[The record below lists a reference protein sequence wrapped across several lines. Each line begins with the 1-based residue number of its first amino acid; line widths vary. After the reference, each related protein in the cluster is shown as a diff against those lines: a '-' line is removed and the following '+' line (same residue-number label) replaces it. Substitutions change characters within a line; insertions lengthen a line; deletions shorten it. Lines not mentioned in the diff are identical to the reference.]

1 MPQSLSKVYLHL
13 VFHIKTISPQIRE
26 TDLERV
32 HAYIGQLVN
41 KTGCV
46 NIWVG
51 GIEDHVHALCLL
63 SRNETISHL
72 VGKNVSLIILSVPCP
87 KPVKAREPNKTTLK
101 KSASLNSFLTI
112 LTALSGPRV
121 WELDGPR
128 PILYSSRKDCIK
140 VLRIKNL
147 HIYFKHKT

>member
-72 VGKNVSLIILSVPCP
+72 VEEIKRNSSRWIKTIDERYYKNFAWQSGYGCFSVSQSVVD
-87 KPVKAREPNKTTLK
+87 KTLAYIKNQSQHHKNQSFKAEYK
-101 KSASLNSFLTI
+101 SFLT
-112 LTALSGPRV
+112 
-121 WELDGPR
+121 
-128 PILYSSRKDCIK
+128 LYEVDYDEEYLFRD
-140 VLRIKNL
+140 
-147 HIYFKHKT
+147 

>member
-13 VFHIKTISPQIRE
+13 VFHIKAISPQIRE

-72 VGKNVSLIILSVPCP
+72 VEEIKRNSSRWIKTIDERYYKNFAWQSGYGCFSVSQSV
-87 KPVKAREPNKTTLK
+87 VDKTLAYIK
-101 KSASLNSFLTI
+101 NQSQHHKNQSFEAEYKSFLT
-112 LTALSGPRV
+112 
-121 WELDGPR
+121 
-128 PILYSSRKDCIK
+128 LYEVDYDEEYLFRD
-140 VLRIKNL
+140 
-147 HIYFKHKT
+147 

>member
-51 GIEDHVHALCLL
+51 GIEDHVHVLCLL

-72 VGKNVSLIILSVPCP
+72 VEEIKRNSSRWIKTIDERYYKNFAWQSGYGCFSVSQSV
-87 KPVKAREPNKTTLK
+87 VDKTLAYIK
-101 KSASLNSFLTI
+101 NQSQHHKNQSFEAEYKSFLT
-112 LTALSGPRV
+112 
-121 WELDGPR
+121 
-128 PILYSSRKDCIK
+128 LYEVDYDEEYLFRD
-140 VLRIKNL
+140 
-147 HIYFKHKT
+147 

>member
-72 VGKNVSLIILSVPCP
+72 VEEIKRNSSRWIKTIDERYYKNFAWQSGYGCFSVSQSV
-87 KPVKAREPNKTTLK
+87 VDKTLAYIK
-101 KSASLNSFLTI
+101 NQSQHHKNQSFEAEYKSFLT
-112 LTALSGPRV
+112 
-121 WELDGPR
+121 
-128 PILYSSRKDCIK
+128 LYEVDYDEEYLFRD
-140 VLRIKNL
+140 
-147 HIYFKHKT
+147 

>member
-32 HAYIGQLVN
+32 HASIGQLVN

-72 VGKNVSLIILSVPCP
+72 VEEIKRNSSRWIKTIDERYYKNFAWQSGYGCFSVSQSV
-87 KPVKAREPNKTTLK
+87 VDKTLAYIK
-101 KSASLNSFLTI
+101 NQSQHHKNQSFEAEYKSFLT
-112 LTALSGPRV
+112 
-121 WELDGPR
+121 
-128 PILYSSRKDCIK
+128 LYEVDYDEEYLFRD
-140 VLRIKNL
+140 
-147 HIYFKHKT
+147 